1 MAHTLLEEERRLRAV
16 KPIKQYQT
24 RFDTRCA
31 MFAINGI
38 EFTLVEAIV
47 WLIVAAICGAVGSA
61 IVGYSAGGL
70 LASIGVGLIGAMIG
84 TWIARAMGL
93 PALLTFTY
101 GGVTIDL
108 LWTILGS
115 VILVAL
121 VSLLRSSGRGRYRRV
136 A

>member
-1 MAHTLLEEERRLRAV
+1 
-16 KPIKQYQT
+16 
-24 RFDTRCA
+24 

-38 EFTLVEAIV
+38 EFSFVEAII
-47 WLIVAAICGAVGSA
+47 WLIVAAICGAIGSA

-70 LASIGVGLIGAMIG
+70 LASMGVGLVGAVIG
-84 TWIARAMGL
+84 TWLARAIGL

-101 GGVTIDL
+101 GDVTIDL

-115 VILVAL
+115 VILVGL
-121 VSLLRSSGRGRYRRV
+121 VSLLRRGGRRRYRRV

>member
-1 MAHTLLEEERRLRAV
+1 
-16 KPIKQYQT
+16 
-24 RFDTRCA
+24 

-38 EFTLVEAIV
+38 EFSLVEAIV
-47 WLIVAAICGAVGSA
+47 WLIVAAICGAIGSA

-70 LASIGVGLIGAMIG
+70 LASMGVGLVGAVIG
-84 TWIARAMGL
+84 TWLARALGF

-101 GGVTIDL
+101 SNVSIDL

-115 VILVAL
+115 VILVGFVA
-121 VSLLRSSGRGRYRRV
+121 LLRRSGRRRYRRV